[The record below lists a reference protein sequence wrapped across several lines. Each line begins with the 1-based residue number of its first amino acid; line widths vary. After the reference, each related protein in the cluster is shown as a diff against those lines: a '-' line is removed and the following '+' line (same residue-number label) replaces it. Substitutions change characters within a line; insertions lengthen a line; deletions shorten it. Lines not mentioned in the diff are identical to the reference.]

1 MHTVFCFSFRYARK
15 RFFILKTFGILIVA
29 FLTAIILSLTT
40 VYAEEQMR
48 SSSLNVKKTTN
59 GDTERIDYVDEEG
72 TLLVSEEELTTQLQD
87 AFNASGA
94 GQYTCVNK
102 SV

>member
-1 MHTVFCFSFRYARK
+1 MQFDKMISQAGEGATK
-15 RFFILKTFGILIVA
+15 EL
-29 FLTAIILSLTT
+29 
-40 VYAEEQMR
+40 
-48 SSSLNVKKTTN
+48 
-59 GDTERIDYVDEEG
+59 DYVDEEG
-72 TLLVSEEELTTQLQD
+72 TLLVSEKELTTQLQD